1 MKLLRLALALL
12 ACALT
17 TSPAFAELSLSLGGG
32 ISFDKHEFQGMGSG
46 PHYSLN
52 GQGRTAQIEL
62 TRRDALT
69 MSGRPIDA
77 SLSLHFGG
85 PEFVDTASNGRA
97 WVTGLDRS
105 ARIRTTRALVTLSTP
120 VLQQGNWSLDLG
132 VGAGL
137 AQTDVT
143 LRHGQATARQRD
155 TLPHAVLSMR
165 AGRTSA
171 DGSTRVWSELR
182 YHTSPALTL
191 TYSDGEQ
198 RRYEVS
204 GMELAAGVTFF
215 FD

>member
-12 ACALT
+12 VCALT
-17 TSPAFAELSLSLGGG
+17 TSPAIADISLSLGGG
-32 ISFDKHEFQGMGSG
+32 VGFDKHEFQGMGSG

-52 GQGRTAQIEL
+52 GQGVTGQIEL
-62 TRRDALT
+62 TRLGALT
-69 MSGRPIDA
+69 MSGRPFDA
-77 SLSLHFGG
+77 SLSLHFSDPGV
-85 PEFVDTASNGRA
+85 VDTATNGRA
-97 WVTGLDRS
+97 WVTGLDRA

-132 VGAGL
+132 AGLGL

-155 TLPHAVLSMR
+155 TLPHAALSLR

-171 DGSTRVWSELR
+171 DGRARVWSELR